1 MRLDT
6 MLGVA
11 GVSSTEG
18 RKVLRV
24 ASVLN
29 YFVLCALV
37 FMVVDLF
44 LYLNDS
50 PLNLPELNIVVWL
63 IFVVE
68 FLMLTFLVKD
78 KRRYVSENWLN
89 VILIALAFPWLTWL
103 DSEYVLMLRSLR
115 LLLFIR
121 FFGSFLR
128 TSSKLLS
135 KNRFGQILLGF
146 AFLVLGAGGVFSYI
160 EQRPLEEGIWYALVT
175 ITTVGYGDVVPLS
188 EAGRYFGSILIVF
201 GVLFFSLV
209 TANFS
214 AFLVGSEQKML
225 EKDTLRTVRQIEKH
239 LALQSN
245 ESEKNTEKLIMAL
258 SQEIDELK
266 KEVDLLKK
274 DKID

>member
-29 YFVLCALV
+29 YFVLFALV
-37 FMVVDLF
+37 FMVIDLF

-160 EQRPLEEGIWYALVT
+160 EQRPLEEGVWYALVT

-188 EAGRYFGSILIVF
+188 EAGRYFGSVLIVF

-274 DKID
+274 DKIN